1 MLTTRTGN
9 AAYIRPGTERGSLAQ
24 QILSRLTKA

>member
-1 MLTTRTGN
+1 MVTTQPGN
-9 AAYIRPGTERGSLAQ
+9 AAYIRPDTERSSLAQ